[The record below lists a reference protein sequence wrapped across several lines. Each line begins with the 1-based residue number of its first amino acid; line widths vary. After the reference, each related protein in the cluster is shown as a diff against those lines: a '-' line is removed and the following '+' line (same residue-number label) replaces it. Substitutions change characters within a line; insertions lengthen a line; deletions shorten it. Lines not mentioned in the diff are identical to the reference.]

1 MNTLSH
7 DLQLDLV
14 REASRAPSAHNTQPA
29 RWRFSPDSAV
39 VLFEEVSRRL
49 PVADPTGRDHRVGL
63 GAAFEGL
70 RLALSRHGFDLS
82 DPKPPDDSERVTAP
96 PGLSCIARSVLRS
109 GAEPDPL
116 AAQVTRRRTYRGRFF
131 PADVAALDAL
141 HEVLDPAPDVTPV
154 YDAAS
159 IAVLAAES
167 DRASFG
173 FLALRGYQGELYR
186 WLRFSPRDG
195 GWTRDGLTADCLELS
210 RVERLVGR
218 WLFVPAYFALLAQV
232 GLHRP
237 LVAEAGRT
245 RTAAA
250 LAIFHRPQTE
260 DRLLTGRR
268 FYRFW
273 LELTAAGFAAR
284 PMSVLADDPF
294 SVALLR
300 ERWAVPASAAIINV
314 FVVGVAPVSTCRS
327 PRLPPEELLV

>member
-1 MNTLSH
+1 LRPRRAGRGGRVHSGLQSVPPRHRLPAALDDAVPVPAAPPAPPPRDHDLRRRAPGLAEPRARRRDALSWH
-7 DLQLDLV
+7 RGVAAGEVPLRRRDVDRRREPGEPEADGAARCPPAAAAAPVPQRLGRGPVSALPRDLQLQLV

-29 RWRFSPDSAV
+29 RWRLSPDSAV

-49 PVADPTGRDHRVGL
+49 PVA
-63 GAAFEGL
+63 
-70 RLALSRHGFDLS
+70 
-82 DPKPPDDSERVTAP
+82 
-96 PGLSCIARSVLRS
+96 
-109 GAEPDPL
+109 
-116 AAQVTRRRTYRGRFF
+116 
-131 PADVAALDAL
+131 ALDAL
-141 HEVLDPAPDVTPV
+141 HEVLNPAPDVTPV

-218 WLFVPAYFALLAQV
+218 WLFVPACFALLAQV

-237 LVAEAGRT
+237 LVAEAGST

-273 LELTAAGFAAR
+273 L
-284 PMSVLADDPF
+284 
-294 SVALLR
+294 
-300 ERWAVPASAAIINV
+300 
-314 FVVGVAPVSTCRS
+314 
-327 PRLPPEELLV
+327 

>member
-1 MNTLSH
+1 LRPRRAGRGGRVHSGLQSVPPRHRLPAALDDAVPVPAAPPAPPPRDHDLRRRAPGLAEPRARRRDALSWH
-7 DLQLDLV
+7 RGVAAGEVPLRRRDVDRRREPGEPEADGAARCPPAAAAAPVPQRLGRGPVSALPRDLQLQLV

-49 PVADPTGRDHRVGL
+49 P
-63 GAAFEGL
+63 
-70 RLALSRHGFDLS
+70 
-82 DPKPPDDSERVTAP
+82 
-96 PGLSCIARSVLRS
+96 

-116 AAQVTRRRTYRGRFF
+116 AAQVTRRRTYRGRFL

-232 GLHRP
+232 GLTRP

-250 LAIFHRPQTE
+250 
-260 DRLLTGRR
+260 
-268 FYRFW
+268 
-273 LELTAAGFAAR
+273 
-284 PMSVLADDPF
+284 
-294 SVALLR
+294 
-300 ERWAVPASAAIINV
+300 
-314 FVVGVAPVSTCRS
+314 
-327 PRLPPEELLV
+327 